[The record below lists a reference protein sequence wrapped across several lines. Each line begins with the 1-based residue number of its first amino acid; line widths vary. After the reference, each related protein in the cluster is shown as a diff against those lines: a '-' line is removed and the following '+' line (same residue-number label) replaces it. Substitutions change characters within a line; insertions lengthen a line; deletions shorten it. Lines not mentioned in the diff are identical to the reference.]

1 MPVQSATTLTVPA
14 EQHTN
19 PLKDENTLT
28 YCDFDCGPP
37 MPRRDMVNKGNSRS
51 HCWICRPCHCS
62 MTAII
67 RSWSKTPD
75 TKAMLEQIRSKD
87 KQRWQAL
94 VRQCRIRATAEEVGL
109 PDIRARKR
117 QVIESTVFMQQSF
130 GIRETA
136 DVVWL
141 TQSRYIAHQIY
152 VEVIHGTSLEQKE
165 SNALAKWQR
174 DFANLDIVRR
184 GNGKD
189 TQLGVVGVPR
199 TEGFRTR
206 ESSRRVTCTDTV
218 VTGSIVDT
226 ALH

>member
-1 MPVQSATTLTVPA
+1 MSTSRSSCNETTPSVHDIPDSLDACGSSDIELSTPMPVQSATTLTVPA
-14 EQHTN
+14 EQHTS

-87 KQRWQAL
+87 KPRWQAL

-136 DVVWL
+136 D
-141 TQSRYIAHQIY
+141 A
-152 VEVIHGTSLEQKE
+152 
-165 SNALAKWQR
+165 WQGH
-174 DFANLDIVRR
+174 AARR
-184 GNGKD
+184 G
-189 TQLGVVGVPR
+189 
-199 TEGFRTR
+199 
-206 ESSRRVTCTDTV
+206 RR
-218 VTGSIVDT
+218 GAHGRLSH
-226 ALH
+226 A